1 MSAPAP
7 TPATPIIEMENVTLG
22 GLRHP
27 AAEVIRGLDW
37 RVQVGDYWVVGGLH
51 ASGKTDLLLT
61 AAGLIPPRA
70 GTYRFLGERM
80 PIFEE
85 TRLAHRLRLGM
96 VFEWGQLFHQMTV
109 RENVA
114 LPLRYHRNLA
124 AADADEQVDRL
135 LDRTGLSAWADSPAG
150 GIGRNWQRRTGLAR
164 ALALEPD
171 LLLVDN
177 PLCGLDPPH
186 LNWWLEFLGQLN
198 QERTPATGA
207 PVTIVATAS
216 DLLPWKERARQ
227 FAILR
232 EHQFR
237 VAGDWAK
244 VEDIAGDWLA
254 GPHPQLPPPAGAK
267 PGRVDENAVF

>member
-1 MSAPAP
+1 
-7 TPATPIIEMENVTLG
+7 MEDVALG
-22 GLRHP
+22 CLREP
-27 AAEVIRGLDW
+27 AAEVIRGIHW
-37 RVQVGDYWVVGGLH
+37 RVQAGDYWVVGGLH

-70 GTYRFLGERM
+70 GTCRFLGERM
-80 PIFEE
+80 PIFEHA
-85 TRLAHRLRLGM
+85 RLAHRLRLGL
-96 VFEWGQLFHQMTV
+96 VFEWGQLFHQLTV

-124 AADADEQVDRL
+124 AAEAHEQVDRL
-135 LDRTGLSAWADSPAG
+135 LERTGLSARADSPAG
-150 GIGRNWQRRTGLAR
+150 GLGRNWQRRAGLAR

-198 QERTPATGA
+198 QAPTRGTGA

-216 DLLPWKERARQ
+216 DLLPWQGRARQ

-244 VEDIAGDWLA
+244 VEEIAGDWLA
-254 GPHPQLPPPAGAK
+254 GPRPHLPPPAGAK
-267 PGRVDENAVF
+267 LGRVDESSVF